1 MTTTTTTPYALKNI
15 NIYAINIYVKT
26 RRVFLNIQII
36 KKSKSNENILSQ
48 RWETPKSRRNRLSH
62 HRETFKQIAGDFPN
76 HGKPSNKLQGTFPT
90 MGNLQT
96 NCRGLSHHWETSKQI
111 AGDFPNGGKP
121 SNKLRGTFPTVGKS
135 KAFKKPLLINIF
147 FCTSSHEYMYIVNYA

>member
-62 HRETFKQIAGDFPN
+62 HRETFKQIAGDFPTI
-76 HGKPSNKLQGTFPT
+76 GKPPNKLQETFPT
-90 MGNLQT
+90 VGNLQT
-96 NCRGLSHHWETSKQI
+96 NCGGLSQRWESQR
-111 AGDFPNGGKP
+111 
-121 SNKLRGTFPTVGKS
+121 LLKS
-135 KAFKKPLLINIF
+135 L
-147 FCTSSHEYMYIVNYA
+147 Y